1 MRRVKLTIAYDG
13 TAYCGFQLQANGV
26 TVQSVL
32 EDALSRV
39 LQEPRRLRA
48 ASRTDAGVHAREQV
62 VDFSDSG
69 RRSLDTILRGGNA
82 LLPPD
87 IRILSAEE
95 APANFNARRDAKS
108 KEYRYFLYLGSVVSP
123 FLARY
128 SWHLGKPV
136 DIGAMR
142 RGLAHIVGK
151 HDFSSFRGQGCT
163 AKTTVREIF
172 RTGIEEEPVPGLVSV
187 RIAGSGFL
195 RHMVRNIA
203 GTLVD
208 VGKGRNPPDRVRE
221 LLGRRDRT
229 LAGVTAPP
237 HGLFLWE
244 VRYGKSL
251 PPRPSGGERENGFS
265 P

>member
-1 MRRVKLTIAYDG
+1 
-13 TAYCGFQLQANGV
+13 
-26 TVQSVL
+26 
-32 EDALSRV
+32 
-39 LQEPRRLRA
+39 
-48 ASRTDAGVHAREQV
+48 
-62 VDFSDSG
+62 
-69 RRSLDTILRGGNA
+69 
-82 LLPPD
+82 
-87 IRILSAEE
+87 
-95 APANFNARRDAKS
+95 
-108 KEYRYFLYLGSVVSP
+108 
-123 FLARY
+123 
-128 SWHLGKPV
+128 
-136 DIGAMR
+136 MR

-172 RTGIEEEPVPGLVSV
+172 RAGIGEEPVPGLVSV

-208 VGKGRNPPDRVRE
+208 IGKGRNPPDRVRE

-244 VRYGKSL
+244 VGYEKS
-251 PPRPSGGERENGFS
+251 PPLCTAGGERENGFS